1 MIKFIANSNIIVSGA
16 TSSGKTSAI
25 LRIFKERLIEP
36 FPEHIYYL
44 YGAFQEFMETWNSD
58 KSNPH
63 IEFIDGLK
71 LDCIDEVTGSKAL
84 IIDDLSLSQNADLTN
99 HFLRGSHHKQ
109 CTTFYITHSIFMN
122 DDNFRILSNN
132 AHYIMIF
139 KNRRNQAQVSRLA
152 NQVFAGDES
161 KRITDAYKYSSLQP
175 FGFILLSFHPRIPNE
190 YTVISDFFSECP
202 KVFL

>member
-25 LRIFKERLIEP
+25 LRILKEGLIEP
-36 FPEHIYYL
+36 FPERIYYL
-44 YGAFQEFMETWNSD
+44 YGAPQEFMKTWNRD
-58 KSNPH
+58 QSNPH

-71 LDCIDEVTGSKAL
+71 LECIDEFKGSKAL
-84 IIDDLSLSQNADLTN
+84 VIDDLSLTQNAELTN

-122 DDNFRILSNN
+122 NDNYRILSYN
-132 AHYIMIF
+132 AHYIMLF

-161 KRITDAYKYSSLQP
+161 KRITEAYKYSCLQP

>member
-36 FPEHIYYL
+36 FPENIYYL
-44 YGAFQEFMETWNSD
+44 YGAFQSFMTTWNSD

-63 IEFIDGLK
+63 IEFIEGLK
-71 LDCIDEVTGSKAL
+71 LDCIDEFMGSKAL
-84 IIDDLSLSQNADLTN
+84 VINDLSLTQNKELTN

-109 CTTFYITHSIFMN
+109 CTTFYINHSIFMN
-122 DDNFRILSNN
+122 DGNYRILSNN
-132 AHYIMIF
+132 AHYFMIF
-139 KNRRNQAQVSRLA
+139 KNRRNQSQVTRLA
-152 NQVFAGDES
+152 SQVFKGEES
-161 KRITDAYKYSSLQP
+161 KRITDAYKYSCLQP
-175 FGFILLSFHPRIPNE
+175 FSFMLLCFHPKIHDD
-190 YTVISDFFSECP
+190 YTVIGDFFSDYP